1 MGDDREYYYLPSR
14 KGNTFADRVAKNVLN
29 QTVKNYIEYSFLVD
43 RGSDERQ
50 YCSPKI
56 DLPVCSVMRSKY
68 GTYPE
73 YHTSLDNLDFISPE
87 GLNKSY
93 ELLKKMIKIIEVNY
107 VYESVYPCEPQLI
120 NYELNRSL
128 TKKKLNP
135 ESKLIADILAYS
147 DGNTDLIEKS
157 DFFQEDALLIHD
169 IESKLVELGL
179 IRLKYY

>member
-1 MGDDREYYYLPSR
+1 
-14 KGNTFADRVAKNVLN
+14 
-29 QTVKNYIEYSFLVD
+29 
-43 RGSDERQ
+43 
-50 YCSPKI
+50 
-56 DLPVCSVMRSKY
+56 
-68 GTYPE
+68 
-73 YHTSLDNLDFISPE
+73 
-87 GLNKSY
+87 
-93 ELLKKMIKIIEVNY
+93 MIQVNY